1 MKSLAAII
9 LLGIFVLEL
18 AFSIRHQSQTYDE
31 GFHLVAGYRYW
42 QCGDFG
48 INSEHPPLVKFVAD
62 APLRLGHV
70 PAPQGECGNESTAK
84 DDGYDVGLNYLYR
97 QGLDADS
104 LLYRARLAAGVFGFA
119 LALACFVCA
128 WSMFG
133 ETAGL
138 IALLIVVFEPNVLA
152 HGALITTDAAVSAF
166 MLWAV
171 FAFWR
176 FEVTRST
183 LWLIA
188 TGVFTGLTLASKH
201 SGVLVIPILVV
212 LAAIELV
219 WQRAARTEQ
228 NTATR
233 SLAQQVVRRACEV
246 AAILLIGTSVLW
258 CFYGLRFA
266 PRPAGQPMTT
276 ELNDFIAQVQDQ
288 GVHGFILTRIIPGL
302 AHWHLLPEAYL
313 YGLVDV
319 LSVSSPGQ
327 PPFLLGKLYP
337 HGRWFYFPIA
347 FVIKTTLGF
356 LALLVLAFIPRNWNG
371 QSSRDE
377 GRPLKLCYLIVPP
390 LIVLLVAMQSGLNI
404 GIRHV
409 LPMFGF
415 LIVLISGTAVQL
427 FARNRLWRFTVWA
440 LLAIHAASSLHSYP
454 NYLPYSNEA
463 FGGTYNTYRY
473 LTDSNVDWGQGVYQT
488 RDYLS
493 RHNIQDCWLAYDGA
507 VLLSYYHLP
516 CKELSGSSSIA
527 GTIPPTSVTGTF
539 VLSDLSI
546 SGIEWETPE
555 LNPYRVFLP
564 AQPIANIGGGVLV
577 YRGTFDLSGVIAVA
591 SIARSNQE
599 RESNASAALADAQIA
614 LSITPQ
620 SVRAQLALGRS
631 LAALGRKDEARSAL
645 HAALAQAQKR
655 GAEWYPGQIADIR
668 WELENL

>member
-1 MKSLAAII
+1 MKSLAATI

-31 GFHLVAGYRYW
+31 GFHLIAGYRYW

-48 INSEHPPLVKFVAD
+48 INSEHPPLVKFVAA

-70 PAPQGECGNESTAK
+70 PAPRGECGKESTTK
-84 DDGYDVGLNYLYR
+84 DDGYDVGLTYLYR

-104 LLYRARLAAGVFGFA
+104 LLYRARLGAGVFGLA

-128 WSMFG
+128 RSMFG

-138 IALLIVVFEPNVLA
+138 IALLIVVFEPNALA

-166 MLWAV
+166 MLWTV

-176 FEVTRST
+176 FAVTRSP

-188 TGVFTGLTLASKH
+188 TGAFTGLTLASKH
-201 SGVLVIPILVV
+201 SGVLIVPILVA

-219 WQRAARTEQ
+219 RKRTTRTQQDAAK
-228 NTATR
+228 R
-233 SLAQQVVRRACEV
+233 SLAQRVVRRASEV
-246 AAILLIGTSVLW
+246 AAILLIGTFVLW

-276 ELNDFIAQVQDQ
+276 ELNDFIAQVQEQ
-288 GVHGFILTRIIPGL
+288 GTHGVGLTRVIPGL
-302 AHWHLLPEAYL
+302 ARWHLLPEAYL

-319 LSVSSPGQ
+319 LSVSNPGQ
-327 PPFLLGKLYP
+327 PPFLLGKLFP

-356 LALLVLAFIPRNWNG
+356 LALLVLAFIPKNWNAEIN
-371 QSSRDE
+371 RDDS
-377 GRPLKLCYLIVPP
+377 RPLKFGYLIVPP
-390 LIVLLVAMQSGLNI
+390 LIVLVVAMQSGLNI

-415 LIVLISGTAVQL
+415 LIVLIAGAAVQL
-427 FARNRLWRFTVWA
+427 LARSRVWQFAVWA

-493 RHNIQDCWLAYDGA
+493 RHSIQDCWLAYDGA
-507 VLLSYYHLP
+507 VLLSYYRLP
-516 CKELSGSSSIA
+516 CKPLSGNSSTA
-527 GTIPPTSVTGTF
+527 GTIPPASVTGTF

-555 LNPYRVFLP
+555 LNPYRAFLAARP
-564 AQPIANIGGGVLV
+564 VANIGGAVLV

-591 SIARSNQE
+591 SIARSNLE

-631 LAALGRKDEARSAL
+631 LAALGHKEEARSVL

-655 GAEWYPGQIADIR
+655 GAEWYPGQIADIH